1 MHSDMNSIHVSCFI
15 VQVLLQEQVACQ
27 WVNTKY
33 FIQLHI
39 KEELLPHIRIRSPQS
54 SLNWLIQRCIFCHMN
69 NRRTMESGRI
79 IYIDD
84 IDRYGT
90 LREQD
95 RNAIILHMYMK
106 SEV

>member
-1 MHSDMNSIHVSCFI
+1 MHSDLNSIHVSCFI

-27 WVNTKY
+27 WVDTKY

-39 KEELLPHIRIRSPQS
+39 KEELLPHIRIGSPQS

-69 NRRTMESGRI
+69 NGRTMKSGRI

-84 IDRYGT
+84 IDRNGT
-90 LREQD
+90 LRGQD
-95 RNAIILHMYMK
+95 RNAIILHMYME